1 MELFGRASHGAG
13 LIKNIEAKAM
23 TTMLNRDIYNK
34 PPKENRLVN
43 NGVAEVSEDHSE
55 AAQAILRYELDTF
68 VCDGQYE
75 KGLETILEKF
85 LLNLDSQTEQP
96 GVWISGFY
104 GSGKSHLAKML
115 RTLWTDYQF
124 ADGATARSIAK
135 VPTGV
140 FESLKELT
148 NKSKRHGGL
157 HAAAGK
163 LGSGA
168 GDKVRLALL
177 GIVFK
182 SKGLPE
188 QYNQAQLVLWM
199 KREEILDKVES
210 ELKANGRTLVQELPH
225 MYVSGYL
232 AKAILKARP
241 DLAHTEADARKLL
254 KEQFPQVTDVTS
266 DQMTTAIEA
275 ALAED
280 GKFPLTLVV
289 LDEVQQFIGADA
301 EKAFQVQEV
310 TETLSKHFNGRLLF
324 VGTGQSAL
332 SGMPNLQRLMG
343 RFPVQVMLGDWDV
356 ENVTRQIILAKKP
369 SVQPDIEKVWRGNLG
384 EISRHLR
391 GTKLEHVTEDE
402 NVLTSDYPL
411 LPVRRRFWE
420 RVLRTIDTTGTVSQ
434 LRSQLRVVH
443 EAVLATADVPLGHV
457 VSGDFLYDQIAAN
470 LVSTAQLPKEVFE
483 NVQRFAAGDE
493 KAQLKAKLLKLI
505 YLINK
510 LPADAALDIGLKATE
525 ESLADLLVTD
535 LSAGSSE
542 LRKSLPALLDEL
554 QNNDRLVMAMAGGS
568 GTEYRLQTRESS
580 AWYDEFRAQ
589 EAELKAAPQRV
600 EQKRSELLKARFGE
614 VLKKVRVTQGKS
626 PEVRTLTPSYDDSL
640 PKDND
645 KNLFIWIQDGWQN
658 DEKSVIAESK
668 GKSADN
674 PTLFA
679 YLPAQNKT
687 ELTNAIVALEA
698 ARTTLQK
705 KGTPA
710 TEEGRDAQR
719 SMESRQRN
727 AEKELADLID
737 KLMSGVRVFQAGGQE
752 ASDGNDLADRIN
764 RAAKSSAIRLY
775 SQFDAADHEQW
786 GKVLE
791 EARKG
796 NLEALKA
803 VGHTQEADKHPVCQ
817 KLLGYIGPG
826 KKGSEIRENFDA
838 PPYGWPRDAIDGA
851 LYALLAAGHIN
862 ATDAASK
869 PVDAKSLDRA
879 KLTQTSFRRESI
891 NITPIQLI
899 KIRKLFDAVGVPCQP
914 KEELNKMPALLAKL
928 REQASRAG
936 GIAPAP
942 EAPKLTVVEAI
953 EAQSGNA
960 QLLELFNRNDEVLA
974 LSQAWSKTAEEIA
987 KRLPT
992 WNKLGDLLR
1001 HAKALGPYAKLKAE
1015 TDAVLNQRSLLAEP
1029 DSVRPLLDEA
1039 VDLLRQALK
1048 AKLDGFEQVFAQQ
1061 WAQLQEDADWK
1072 KLSDAQREDLTV
1084 KHHLTKPAQ
1093 VAIGTPEQLQDALDD
1108 CDLDHWVSKTQA
1120 LPSRFE
1126 AARHA
1131 AVQLL
1136 KPNVVHVSLPK
1147 RTLNDEAELKAWLTE
1162 VEALLSAK
1170 LQKGPVAL

>member
-1 MELFGRASHGAG
+1 
-13 LIKNIEAKAM
+13 
-23 TTMLNRDIYNK
+23 MLNRDIYNK
-34 PPKENRLVN
+34 APKENRLVN
-43 NGVAEVSEDHSE
+43 NGVAEVSEDHSD
-55 AAQAILRYELDTF
+55 AAQAILRYELETF

-75 KGLETILEKF
+75 KGLETILDKF
-85 LLNLDSQTEQP
+85 LVNLDAGTEQP

-124 ADGATARSIAK
+124 SDGATARSLAK
-135 VPTGV
+135 LPTGV
-140 FESLKELT
+140 FEHLKELST
-148 NKSKRHGGL
+148 QGKRHGSL

-163 LGSGA
+163 LGAGA

-199 KREEILDKVES
+199 QREGILPTVET
-210 ELKANGRTLVQELPH
+210 ELHAASRSLAQELPH
-225 MYVSGYL
+225 MYVSSHL
-232 AKAILKARP
+232 AKALLKARP

-266 DQMTTAIEA
+266 EQMTTAIEA
-275 ALAED
+275 ALAVD

-289 LDEVQQFIGADA
+289 LDEVQQYIGADA

-310 TETLSKHFNGRLLF
+310 TETLSKHFNGKLLF

-369 SVQPDIEKVWRGNLG
+369 SAQPEVEHVWRANLG

-391 GTKLEHVTEDE
+391 GTKLEHVTDDED
-402 NVLTSDYPL
+402 VMTSDYPL

-443 EAVLATADVPLGHV
+443 EAVLATADAPLGHV

-493 KAQLKAKLLKLI
+493 NAQLKAKLLKLV

-525 ESLADLLVTD
+525 EALADLLVTD

-542 LRKSLPALLDEL
+542 LRKKLPALLDEL
-554 QNNDRLVMAMAGGS
+554 QNKDRLIMALAGGS

-600 EQKRSELLKARFGE
+600 EQKRADLLKARFGD
-614 VLKKVRVTQGKS
+614 VLKKVRVVQGKDNV
-626 PEVRTLTPSYDDSL
+626 ERRLTPTYDESL

-645 KNLFIWIQDGWQN
+645 KNLYLWIQDGWQTE
-658 DEKSVIAESK
+658 EKSVIAEAK
-668 GKSADN
+668 GKPADN
-674 PTLFA
+674 PTLFVF
-679 YLPAQNKT
+679 LPAQHKT

-705 KGTPA
+705 KGSPA

-719 SMESRQRN
+719 SMESRQRT
-727 AEKELADLID
+727 AEKELAELVEQ
-737 KLMSGVRVFQAGGQE
+737 LLAGVRVFQAGGQE
-752 ASDGNDLADRIN
+752 AVDGNDLVDRIN
-764 RAAKSSAIRLY
+764 RATKSSAIRLY
-775 SQFDAADHEQW
+775 SQFDASDHDLW
-786 GKVLE
+786 SKVLD

-817 KLLGYIGPG
+817 KLLAYIGPG
-826 KKGSEIRENFDA
+826 KKGAEIRDQFEA
-838 PPYGWPRDAIDGA
+838 PPFGWPRDAIDGA
-851 LYALLAAGHIN
+851 LYALLAAGHVN

-899 KIRKLFDAVGVPCQP
+899 KLRKLFDAVGVPCQP
-914 KEELNKMPALLAKL
+914 KEELAKMPTLLAKL
-928 REQASRAG
+928 RDQAAKAAG
-936 GIAPAP
+936 PAPAP
-942 EAPKLTVVEAI
+942 QAPKLTAIEAI

-960 QLLELFNRNDEVLA
+960 QLLELLNRHDEVLA
-974 LSQAWSKTAEEIA
+974 LSQAWTQTADEIA

-992 WNKLGDLLR
+992 WRKLGDLLR

-1015 TDAVLNQRSLLAEP
+1015 ADAIEAQRSLLADP
-1029 DSVRPLLDEA
+1029 DPVRPLLDEA

-1048 AKLDGFEQVFAQQ
+1048 AKLDAFGQTFAQQ
-1061 WAQLQEDADWK
+1061 QTQLQQDADWN
-1072 KLSDAQREDLTV
+1072 KLSDAQRGDLTT
-1084 KHHLTKPAQ
+1084 KHYLTPPPA
-1093 VAIGTPEQLQDALDD
+1093 VGIGTPEQLQDALDE
-1108 CDLDHWVSKTQA
+1108 CNLDQWVDKTQA

-1136 KPNVVHVSLPK
+1136 KPNVVHVPLPK
-1147 RTLNDEAELKAWLTE
+1147 RTLNDEAELKAWLAE
-1162 VEALLSAK
+1162 VETLLSAK
-1170 LQKGPVAL
+1170 LKLSPVAL

>member
-1 MELFGRASHGAG
+1 
-13 LIKNIEAKAM
+13 
-23 TTMLNRDIYNK
+23 MLNRDIYTK

-55 AAQAILRYELDTF
+55 AAQTILRYELESF

-75 KGLETILEKF
+75 KGLETILDKF
-85 LLNLDSQTEQP
+85 LLNLDAGTEQP

-124 ADGATARSIAK
+124 TDGATARSLAK
-135 VPTGV
+135 LPTGV
-140 FESLKELT
+140 FEHLKELST
-148 NKSKRHGGL
+148 QGKRHGSL

-163 LGSGA
+163 LGAGA

-199 KREEILDKVES
+199 KREGILPTVES
-210 ELKANGRTLVQELPH
+210 ELKSAGRSLAQELPH
-225 MYVSGYL
+225 MYVSSYL
-232 AKAILKARP
+232 AKALLKARP

-266 DQMTTAIEA
+266 EQMTTAIEA

-289 LDEVQQFIGADA
+289 LDEVQQYIGADA
-301 EKAFQVQEV
+301 EKGFQVQEV
-310 TETLSKHFNGRLLF
+310 TETLSKHFNGKLLF

-332 SGMPNLQRLMG
+332 SGMSNLQRLMG

-369 SVQPDIEKVWRGNLG
+369 TAQPQVESVWRANLG

-391 GTKLEHVTEDE
+391 GTKLEHVTDDED
-402 NVLTSDYPL
+402 VMTSDYPL

-443 EAVLATADVPLGHV
+443 EAVLATADAPLGHV

-493 KAQLKAKLLKLI
+493 HAQLKAKLLKLV

-510 LPADAALDIGLKATE
+510 LPADAATDIGLKATE
-525 ESLADLLVTD
+525 DALADLLVTD

-542 LRKSLPALLDEL
+542 LRKQLPALLDEL
-554 QNNDRLVMAMAGGS
+554 QNKDRLVMALAGAS

-600 EQKRSELLKARFGE
+600 EQKRSDLLKTRFAD
-614 VLKKVRVTQGKS
+614 VLKKVRVVQGKDNVERKLA
-626 PEVRTLTPSYDDSL
+626 PTYDEAL
-640 PKDND
+640 AKDHD
-645 KNLFIWIQDGWQN
+645 KCLYLWIQDGWQTE
-658 DEKSVIAESK
+658 EKSVIAESK
-668 GKSADN
+668 GKPADN

-679 YLPAQNKT
+679 FLPAQHKT

-705 KGTPA
+705 KGSPS

-719 SMESRQRN
+719 SMESRQRT
-727 AEKELADLID
+727 AEKDLAELLEQ
-737 KLMSGVRVFQAGGQE
+737 LFGGVRVFQAGGQE
-752 ASDGNDLADRIN
+752 AQDGNDLADRIN

-775 SQFDAADHEQW
+775 SQFDAADHDQW
-786 GKVLE
+786 SKVLD

-817 KLLGYIGPG
+817 KLLAYIGPG
-826 KKGSEIRENFDA
+826 KKGADIRDNFEA
-838 PPYGWPRDAIDGA
+838 TPFGWPRDAIDGA
-851 LYALLAAGHIN
+851 LYALLAAGHLK
-862 ATDAASK
+862 AADAASK

-879 KLTQTSFRRESI
+879 KLTQAQFQRESV
-891 NITPIQLI
+891 NITPPQLI
-899 KIRKLFDAVGVPCQP
+899 KIRSLFSAVGVPCQP
-914 KEELNKMPALLAKL
+914 KEELTKVSALLVKL
-928 REQASRAG
+928 REQASKAG
-936 GIAPAP
+936 GPAPAP
-942 EAPKLTVVEAI
+942 AAPKLASIEAI
-953 EAQSGNA
+953 EAQTGNA
-960 QLLELFNRNDEVLA
+960 QLLELFTRNDEIAA
-974 LSQAWSKTAEEIA
+974 LSTALVKTAEDIA
-987 KRLPT
+987 KRLPV
-992 WNKLGDLLR
+992 WRQLNDLLR
-1001 HAKALGPYAKLKAE
+1001 HAKALGPYAALKSEVDAIE
-1015 TDAVLNQRSLLAEP
+1015 TQRSLLADP
-1029 DSVRPLLDEA
+1029 DPARPLLDRA
-1039 VDLLRQALK
+1039 VELLRQALK
-1048 AKLDGFEQVFAQQ
+1048 AKLDGFQHAFLQQ
-1061 WAQLQEDADWK
+1061 QSLLHADADWN
-1072 KLSDAQREDLTV
+1072 KLSAAQRDDLV
-1084 KHHLTKPAQ
+1084 AKHHLRTP
-1093 VAIGTPEQLQDALDD
+1093 GTLQLGTAEQLQDALDD

-1136 KPNVVHVSLPK
+1136 KPNVVYVALPK
-1147 RTLNDEAELKAWLTE
+1147 CTLNDEAELKAWLTG
-1162 VEALLSAK
+1162 VETLIRDK
-1170 LQKGPVAL
+1170 LKSGPVSL

>member
-1 MELFGRASHGAG
+1 
-13 LIKNIEAKAM
+13 
-23 TTMLNRDIYNK
+23 MLNKDIYNK
-34 PPKENRLVN
+34 LPTENRLAN

-55 AAQAILRYELDTF
+55 GAQAILRYELETF

-75 KGLETILEKF
+75 KGIETILEKF
-85 LLNLDSQTEQP
+85 LLNLDSKTEQP

-135 VPTGV
+135 LPSGV
-140 FESLKELT
+140 HDHLKELST
-148 NKSKRHGGL
+148 QRSRHGGL

-163 LGSGA
+163 LGAGA

-199 KREEILDKVES
+199 EREGILDAVEA
-210 ELKANGRTLVQELPH
+210 ELKAAGRSLAQELPH
-225 MYVSGYL
+225 MYVSSHL
-232 AKAILKARP
+232 AKALLKACP
-241 DLAHTEADARKLL
+241 DLAHTEADVRKLL

-266 DQMTTAIEA
+266 EQMTTAIEA
-275 ALAED
+275 ALVHD

-289 LDEVQQFIGADA
+289 LDEVQQYIGADA

-310 TETLSKHFNGRLLF
+310 TETLSKHFNGKLLF

-369 SVQPDIEKVWRGNLG
+369 SVQPEVEKVWRNNLG

-391 GTKLEHVTEDE
+391 GTRLEHVTDDE
-402 NVLTSDYPL
+402 SVMTSDYPL

-443 EAVLATADVPLGHV
+443 EAVLATAEAPLGHV

-483 NVQRFAAGDE
+483 NVQRFAAGDAN
-493 KAQLKAKLLKLI
+493 AQLKAKLLKLI

-510 LPADAALDIGLKATE
+510 LPADAAMDLGLKATE
-525 ESLADLLVTD
+525 EALADLLVTD

-542 LRKSLPALLDEL
+542 LRKALPALLEEL
-554 QNNDRLVMAMAGGS
+554 QNKDRLVMALAGGN

-600 EQKRSELLKARFGE
+600 EQKRADLLKTRFAE
-614 VLKKVRVTQGKS
+614 VLKKVRVTQGKGN
-626 PEVRTLTPSYDDSL
+626 EVRTLSPTYDDTL

-645 KNLFIWIQDGWQN
+645 KNLHLWIQDGWQTE
-658 DEKSVIAESK
+658 EKSVIAESK
-668 GKSADN
+668 AKSSDN

-679 YLPAQNKT
+679 FLPAQHKT

-705 KGTPA
+705 KGSPS

-727 AEKELADLID
+727 AENELAELMD
-737 KLMSGVRVFQAGGQE
+737 KLMAGVRVFQAGGQE
-752 ASDGNDLADRIN
+752 VTDGNDLADRIN

-817 KLLGYIGPG
+817 KLLAFIGPG
-826 KKGSEIRENFDA
+826 KKGSEIRENFEA

-851 LYALLAAGHIN
+851 LFALIASGHVN

-891 NITPIQLI
+891 NIAPPQLI
-899 KIRKLFDAVGVPCQP
+899 KIRSLFSAVNVPCQP
-914 KEELNKMPALLAKL
+914 KEELAKMPGLMAKL
-928 REQASRAG
+928 REQASKAG
-936 GIAPAP
+936 GPAPAP
-942 EAPKLTVVEAI
+942 EVPNFAAIEAI

-960 QLLELFNRNDEVLA
+960 QLLELFTRHDEVLA
-974 LSQAWSKTAEEIA
+974 LSQGWTKTAAEIA
-987 KRLPT
+987 KRMPA
-992 WNKLGDLLR
+992 WHKLGDLLR

-1015 TDAVLNQRSLLAEP
+1015 ADAIEVQRSLLAQP
-1029 DSVRPLLDEA
+1029 DPVRPLLDET

-1048 AKLDGFEQVFAQQ
+1048 AKLDAFQQGFAQQ
-1061 WAQLQEDADWK
+1061 QALLQQDADWN
-1072 KLSDAQREDLTV
+1072 KLGNMQRNDLTET
-1084 KHHLTKPAQ
+1084 HHLMARPTI
-1093 VAIGTPEQLQDALDD
+1093 AIGSLEQLLDALDA

-1126 AARHA
+1126 GARHA

-1147 RTLNDEAELKAWLTE
+1147 RTLNDEAELKSWLAE